1 MSRNKEE
8 WCLRSQC
15 RKCSEN
21 VDCATVP
28 STADTAN
35 EMKILNIHFVNVKVT
50 VDLDKGSCHG
60 VVGMKV

>member
-1 MSRNKEE
+1 MSQK
-8 WCLRSQC
+8 SMQKVF
-15 RKCSEN
+15 RKRGL
-21 VDCATVP
+21 TVP